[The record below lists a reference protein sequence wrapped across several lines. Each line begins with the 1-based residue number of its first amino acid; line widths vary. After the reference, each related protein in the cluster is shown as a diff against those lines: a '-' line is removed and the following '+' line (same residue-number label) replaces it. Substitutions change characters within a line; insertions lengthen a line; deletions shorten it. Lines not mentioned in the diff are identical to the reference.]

1 MGAACKGRV
10 RTRIDWCGMWRESQS
25 KDRWVRHVKGESE
38 QG

>member
-1 MGAACKGRV
+1 MDAACREREREKE
-10 RTRIDWCGMWRESQS
+10 RESQS

>member
-1 MGAACKGRV
+1 MDAACRE
-10 RTRIDWCGMWRESQS
+10 RERERERESQS